1 MVDDQI
7 DSVDLV
13 ASKCLNVRVMSIKVF
28 WGYVY
33 LDIEGLT
40 TSTLESSCFMNGE
53 NSVWS

>member
-13 ASKCLNVRVMSIKVF
+13 ASKCLNVRVMNIKVF
-28 WGYVY
+28 WDYVY

-53 NSVWS
+53 NSVWF